1 MATFCSAAGKKRKVK
16 ETFARCVSLER
27 HFQDRYQQYW
37 LLNNLVKLPSKIE
50 AVKLS
55 RLEHRAN
62 NARVESSS
70 LSVATFCSAAGE
82 KRKVKETFA
91 RCV

>member
-1 MATFCSAAGKKRKVK
+1 MIRKTFRK
-16 ETFARCVSLER
+16 
-27 HFQDRYQQYW
+27 DGYQQYW
-37 LLNNLVKLPSKIE
+37 FLNNLVKLHSEIE
-50 AVKLS
+50 AVYLS

-70 LSVATFCSAAGE
+70 LSMATFWKAAGKICE
-82 KRKVKETFA
+82 VKETFA

>member
-1 MATFCSAAGKKRKVK
+1 MRMIRKTFRK
-16 ETFARCVSLER
+16 
-27 HFQDRYQQYW
+27 DGYQQYCF
-37 LLNNLVKLPSKIE
+37 LNNLVKLHSEIE
-50 AVKLS
+50 AVYLS

-70 LSVATFCSAAGE
+70 LSMATFWKAAG
-82 KRKVKETFA
+82 KMRKVKETFA

>member
-1 MATFCSAAGKKRKVK
+1 MRVIRKTFRK
-16 ETFARCVSLER
+16 
-27 HFQDRYQQYW
+27 DGYQQYW
-37 LLNNLVKLPSKIE
+37 FLDNLVRLHSKIE
-50 AVKLS
+50 AVELS

-70 LSVATFCSAAGE
+70 LSMATFWSAGGKMRE
-82 KRKVKETFA
+82 VKKTFA